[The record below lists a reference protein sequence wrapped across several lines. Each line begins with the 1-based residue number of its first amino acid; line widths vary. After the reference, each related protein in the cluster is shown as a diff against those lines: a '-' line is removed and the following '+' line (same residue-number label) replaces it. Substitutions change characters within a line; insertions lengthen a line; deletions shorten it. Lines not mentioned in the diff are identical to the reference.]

1 MLLSNAMTTTTT
13 AKKCTY
19 WTRRKRKNRAIN
31 NMRLFIID
39 QLGRSKSLRGYSY
52 INHLSLKI
60 KKKIG
65 QRRKQITIPIKS
77 DTIVT
82 SGVQMKE
89 KPERKKE
96 KKGKTKTLIG

>member
-1 MLLSNAMTTTTT
+1 
-13 AKKCTY
+13 
-19 WTRRKRKNRAIN
+19 
-31 NMRLFIID
+31 MRLFIID

-60 KKKIG
+60 KKKKIG
-65 QRRKQITIPIKS
+65 QSRKQLTIPIKS

-82 SGVQMKE
+82 SGFQMKE